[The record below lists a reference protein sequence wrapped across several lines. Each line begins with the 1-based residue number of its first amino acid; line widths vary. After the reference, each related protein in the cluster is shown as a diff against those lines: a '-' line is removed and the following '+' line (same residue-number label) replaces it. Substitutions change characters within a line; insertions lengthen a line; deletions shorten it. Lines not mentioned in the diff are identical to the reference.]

1 MMVGAFLANV
11 FPNGSTHAANST
23 DPSALPVVDFHGY
36 QVTPLELTS
45 ALSLGVG
52 VFQVSNKRGNT
63 CVKDSPP
70 HPKCGSVSGF
80 PYTP

>member
-1 MMVGAFLANV
+1 MMVGAFLSSV
-11 FPNGSTHAANST
+11 FPNGSAHVANST

-52 VFQVSNKRGNT
+52 VFQVS
-63 CVKDSPP
+63 
-70 HPKCGSVSGF
+70 
-80 PYTP
+80 